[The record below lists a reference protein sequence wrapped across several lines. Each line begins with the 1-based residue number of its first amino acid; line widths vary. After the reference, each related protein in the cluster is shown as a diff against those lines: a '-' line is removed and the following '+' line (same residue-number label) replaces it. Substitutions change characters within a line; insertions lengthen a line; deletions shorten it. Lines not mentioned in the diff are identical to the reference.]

1 MDVFGFDVLGG
12 FWSIFISLISVS
24 LLVIISIWLIKVYP
38 KKPRAGVTWNSDC
51 EFQSRAIIDGDNVTF
66 TKVRDF
72 FWRTTRDRDENW
84 DDNITVSANEIK
96 DVWFV
101 VDHFHKIH
109 GLAHTFLTIE
119 FNDGTCLSFSFEAR
133 RIKGQRYHPW
143 DGLWR
148 NYELFLLVGHERDL
162 LGLRTN
168 ARGNKD
174 YMFRAI
180 TPPGKEKQLLLGLAK
195 SMNSLIDDPM
205 WYHSILTTC
214 NTAIVKL
221 VNKVTPGRIPFILR
235 NFLPGYTPKVA
246 FKLALIEDMG
256 GFEKTLELAR
266 IDQKAMQWD
275 GNGDYSKMIRSHLPK
290 SDKPSTSK
298 D

>member
-1 MDVFGFDVLGG
+1 LIWIVKVL
-12 FWSIFISLISVS
+12 
-24 LLVIISIWLIKVYP
+24 P
-38 KKPRAGVTWNSDC
+38 KKPRKNVTWNTDC
-51 EFQSRAIIDGDNVTF
+51 EFQSRALIDGDNVTF

-84 DDNITVSANEIK
+84 DDDITVNANEIK

-119 FNDGTCLSFSFEAR
+119 FNDGKCLSFSYEAR

-143 DGLWR
+143 DGMWR
-148 NYELFLLVGHERDL
+148 NYELFLLVGYESDL

-195 SMNSLIDDPM
+195 NMNSLIDDPI
-205 WYHSILTTC
+205 WYHSLLTTC
-214 NTAIVKL
+214 NTSIVKL
-221 VNKVTPGRIPFILR
+221 VNKVTPGRIPFFLR

-246 FKLALIEDMG
+246 FKLALVEDMG
-256 GFEKTLELAR
+256 GYEKTLELAR
-266 IDQKAMQWD
+266 IDQKAMLWD
-275 GNGDYSKMIRSHLPK
+275 GEGDYSEMIRSHLPAPK
-290 SDKPSTSK
+290 NK
-298 D
+298 

>member
-1 MDVFGFDVLGG
+1 MV
-12 FWSIFISLISVS
+12 
-24 LLVIISIWLIKVYP
+24 
-38 KKPRAGVTWNSDC
+38 WNTDC
-51 EFQSRAIIDGDNVTF
+51 EFQSRAIVDGDNVTF
-66 TKVRDF
+66 TKVRNF

-84 DDNITVSANEIK
+84 DDNITVNAEEIK

-143 DGLWR
+143 DGMWR
-148 NYELFLLVGHERDL
+148 NYELFLLVGHESDL

-180 TPPGKEKQLLLGLAK
+180 TPPGKEKQLLKGLAK
-195 SMNSLIDDPM
+195 SMNSLIDDPI
-205 WYHSILTTC
+205 WYHSLLTTC
-214 NTAIVKL
+214 NTSIVKL
-221 VNKVTPGRIPFILR
+221 VNKVTPGRIPFFLR

-246 FKLALIEDMG
+246 FKLALIEDWG

-266 IDQKAMQWD
+266 IDQKAMLWD
-275 GNGDYSKMIRSHLPK
+275 GKGDYSEMIRSHLPA
-290 SDKPSTSK
+290 SK
-298 D
+298 NK